1 MNRLER
7 KDQLLLIAF
16 VAVIAFPLLY
26 AGRALDNNTL
36 TSWRWVF
43 ADTGMVRVF
52 GLIALGVIAAFF
64 LSRMTVPD
72 RHPLSFLFCLSFIAV
87 VPLWSAP
94 ESILDSARYV
104 LQAKQLEQYGIVSFF
119 TSWGAETGVW
129 TDLPVVPFFYG
140 LIFRYLG
147 ETRIYFQIFTTTLF
161 SLTVVLSYLIGKSL
175 WDRETGFLAALL
187 LPGIPYLLVQVPLVL
202 VDVPFM
208 FLLTLSLYTFLSALK
223 KGGPLRIAASAGVVT
238 LAIFAKYSA
247 GPMLFV
253 LPVVTLV
260 LAKQGEQSA
269 VRRSAA
275 VFAEAAVLS
284 GLLFFAKYDVFM
296 DQVRLLREYQLPA
309 FGRWQESFVS
319 TFFFQIHPLATLS
332 ALAAVPVAIKRRDI
346 RFLIPAWFA
355 LLMLV
360 LPAGRI
366 RYLLPFFPLFSLMAA
381 YGLSVLNDREVKRFV
396 AFCVLAASLA
406 VAVGAY
412 LPFLNGTSMA
422 NLRETGQYLDAL
434 PGDAVVVHVRPQR
447 TSTGNTEMAI
457 PLLDLYTQKR
467 IIYHRERLER
477 PRAAILQ
484 RSPLRFSWDVP
495 LPSWYGEAAEDDT
508 MPVVV
513 ISSEQFS
520 GAGYVRQGGPR
531 LLAAFTA
538 DTGVFRYKTFL
549 EVFGRDTLAETA
561 Q

>member
-7 KDQLLLIAF
+7 TDQLLLIAF
-16 VAVIAFPLLY
+16 LTVLAFPLLY
-26 AGRALDNNTL
+26 AFRHFDDNTL

-43 ADTGMVRVF
+43 VETGMVRVF

-64 LSRMTVPD
+64 LSRMTLPD
-72 RHPLSFLFCLSFIAV
+72 RHQLPFLFCLSYLSV
-87 VPLWSAP
+87 LPLWGAP

-104 LQAKQLEQYGIVSFF
+104 LQAKQLEHYGIVSFF
-119 TSWGAETGVW
+119 TSWGRETGAW

-147 ETRIYFQIFTTTLF
+147 ETRLYLQIFTTTLF
-161 SLTVVLSYLIGKSL
+161 AFTVVLTYLIGRTL
-175 WDRETGFLAALL
+175 WDRETGLLAALL
-187 LPGIPYLLVQVPLVL
+187 LPGIPYLLVQTPLVL

-260 LAKQGEQSA
+260 LATQGELSA

-275 VFAEAAVLS
+275 VFAATAVLS

-309 FGRWQESFVS
+309 FGRWRESIVS

-332 ALAAVPVAIKRRDI
+332 ALVAVPVAIQRRDI
-346 RFLIPAWFA
+346 RVLIPAWFA
-355 LLMLV
+355 VLV
-360 LPAGRI
+360 LALPAGRI
-366 RYLLPFFPLFSLMAA
+366 RYLLPLFPLFSLMAA
-381 YGLSVLNDREVKRFV
+381 YGLTVIHDREVKRFIV
-396 AFCVLAASLA
+396 FCVLAASLA
-406 VAVGAY
+406 VAWGAY

-422 NLRETGQYLDAL
+422 NLREAGQYLDTL

-484 RSPLRFSWDVP
+484 RSPLRFSWDFP
-495 LPSWYGEAAEDDT
+495 LPSWYEQAAAHDA

-513 ISSEQFS
+513 ISSEPFP
-520 GAGYVRQGGPR
+520 GTGPVRLGGPR
-531 LLAAFTA
+531 LLAAFTS

-549 EVFGRDTLAETA
+549 AVFGRDKLAETG

>member
-7 KDQLLLIAF
+7 TDQLLLIVF
-16 VAVIAFPLLY
+16 LTVLAFPLLY
-26 AGRALDNNTL
+26 AFRHFDDNTL

-43 ADTGMVRVF
+43 AGTGMVRVF

-64 LSRMTVPD
+64 LSRMTLPD
-72 RHPLSFLFCLSFIAV
+72 RHPLPFLFGLSFLAV
-87 VPLWSAP
+87 VPLWGAP

-119 TSWGAETGVW
+119 TSWGAETGAW
-129 TDLPVVPFFYG
+129 TDLPVVPFFHG

-147 ETRIYFQIFTTTLF
+147 ETRIYLQIFTTTLF
-161 SLTVVLSYLIGKSL
+161 SLTVVFSYLIGKSL
-175 WDRETGFLAALL
+175 WDRETGLLAALF
-187 LPGIPYLLVQVPLVL
+187 LPGIPYLLVQAPLVL

-260 LAKQGEQSA
+260 LAKQGERSA

-275 VFAEAAVLS
+275 VFAAAAVLS

-309 FGRWQESFVS
+309 FGRWQESIVS

-332 ALAAVPVAIKRRDI
+332 ALVAVPVAIQRRDI
-346 RFLIPAWFA
+346 RLLIPAWFA
-355 LLMLV
+355 VLMLA

-366 RYLLPFFPLFSLMAA
+366 RYMLPLFPLFSLMAA
-381 YGLSVLNDREVKRFV
+381 YGLTVVNDREVKRFIV
-396 AFCVLAASLA
+396 FCVLAASLA
-406 VAVGAY
+406 IAWGAY

-422 NLRETGQYLDAL
+422 NLREAGQYLDTL
-434 PGDAVVVHVRPQR
+434 PGDTVVVHVRPQR

-457 PLLDLYTQKR
+457 PLLDLYTRKR
-467 IIYHRERLER
+467 IIYHRDHLVR
-477 PRAAILQ
+477 PQPEHIE
-484 RSPLRFSWDVP
+484 RSPLRFSWDFP
-495 LPSWYGEAAEDDT
+495 LPPFYGEAAEHDA

-513 ISSEQFS
+513 ISSEPFPGTGS
-520 GAGYVRQGGPR
+520 VRQGGPR
-531 LLAAFTA
+531 LLAAFTT
-538 DTGVFRYKTFL
+538 DTGIFRYKTFL
-549 EVFGRDTLAETA
+549 AVFGRDTLAGTA